1 MRALVLGGGPAGATA
16 GYWLAAH
23 GIEVTV
29 LEKTAYPREKVCGDG
44 LTPRAVRELQ
54 LMGLPHG
61 PGQGY
66 ARNRGLRLVARER
79 TVEVPWPQLSDF
91 PDYGLVRTRRDFDQ
105 QLAGHARAAGARV
118 LERRG
123 VTGVLRDAD
132 GRITG
137 ARAAVLDER
146 GRRTGEVEEH
156 RAEVVLAA
164 DGNSARA
171 AVSAGLHRRE
181 DRPMGV
187 AVRAY
192 YESPRADLE
201 WMEGWLELADGN
213 DPAGALLPGY
223 GWVFGVGDG
232 TANVGLG
239 ILDTSPAFGAL
250 DYRKVL
256 ADWTASMPAEW
267 TFDEDHR
274 RGRVLGAALPMAFN
288 RTPHHVPGMLLL
300 GDAAGLVS
308 PFNGEG
314 ISNAMESAR
323 YAAEHVAAAAAA
335 NGPAQREL
343 ALARY
348 PDRVRQEWG
357 AHFTQGRV
365 LAQLIGSPAVMK
377 AAVRT
382 GMAVP
387 ALMRFVVR
395 VMTELSDRPPHTWED
410 RAIGLLDA
418 LTPAT
423 GNTRAPKTRSKTR

>member
-16 GYWLAAH
+16 GYWLAAA
-23 GIEVTV
+23 GIDVTV

-54 LMGLPHG
+54 LMGVPHG
-61 PGQGY
+61 PELGY
-66 ARNRGLRLVARER
+66 ARNRGLRLVARQR
-79 TVEVPWPQLSDF
+79 SVEVPWPELSDF
-91 PDYGLVRTRRDFDQ
+91 PSYGLVRTRKGFDQ
-105 QLAGHARAAGARV
+105 HLAEHARAAGARI
-118 LERRG
+118 LERRA
-123 VTGVLRDAD
+123 VTEVLRDGT

-137 ARAAVLDER
+137 ARANVLDEA
-146 GRRTGEVEEH
+146 GRRTGETEEH
-156 RAEVVLAA
+156 RADVVLAA
-164 DGNSARA
+164 DGNSTRA
-171 AVSAGLHRRE
+171 AVSAGLHRHG

-192 YESPRADLE
+192 YESPRSELE
-201 WMEGWLELADGN
+201 WMEGWLELTDGN
-213 DPAGALLPGY
+213 DPNGALLPGY

-239 ILDTSPAFGAL
+239 ILDTSPAFGTL

-256 ADWTASMPAEW
+256 AGWTASMPAEW

-323 YAAEHVAAAAAA
+323 YAAEHVAEAASA

-343 ALARY
+343 VLARY
-348 PDRVRQEWG
+348 PDRLREEWG

-365 LAQLIGSPAVMK
+365 LAQLIGSPAVLQ

-387 ALMRFVVR
+387 QLMRFVVR
-395 VMTELSDRPPHTWED
+395 VMTELSDRPAVTWED
-410 RAIGLLDA
+410 RVVALLDA

-423 GNTRAPKTRSKTR
+423 DNTRTAKTR